1 MESDRSIHPALYFNK
16 FKSSIWALGIP
27 SWVFGITDR
36 GFAAF
41 ADGYLSAIEIAHL
54 FTASFFFI
62 SWLFLKPE
70 KEFNADG
77 SVALQALNSNLAYH
91 PNELG
96 QCVSQG
102 KAFTRML
109 ELQEHHLISQEY
121 ILPFPHLCQIYHL
134 LNLKHLENVH
144 HFSLSNLRVISVNYL
159 QPTEDG
165 GIIKF
170 QTVLDSPF
178 NALRIWRQ
186 PVVEVELT
194 LHTPHTV
201 ELKIPVYNGKSIIV
215 MFNVLPLSETE
226 HKFFIDIYSD
236 LRWPKPL
243 LQMILH
249 IAACLTLFEDL
260 PYLSKLAERNIGRL
274 FNRTRISDHETMWLF
289 KRFVDLYGSSV
300 ASLEASQ
307 LSTQPKQLEAAEA

>member
-1 MESDRSIHPALYFNK
+1 MESDRSIQTALYFNK

-36 GFAAF
+36 GVAAF

-70 KEFNADG
+70 KEFDADG
-77 SVALQALNSNLAYH
+77 SVALQAINSNLASCR
-91 PNELG
+91 NELE
-96 QCVSQG
+96 QCVAQG
-102 KAFTRML
+102 TAFTRML
-109 ELQEHHLISQEY
+109 EIQEHHLISQEY
-121 ILPFPHLCQIYHL
+121 VLPFPHLCQIYHL

-144 HFSLSNLRVISVNYL
+144 HFSLNNLRVISVNYL
-159 QPTEDG
+159 QPTEGG

-201 ELKIPVYNGKSIIV
+201 ELKIPVYNDKSIIV

-226 HKFFIDIYSD
+226 HKLFIDIYSD

-243 LQMILH
+243 LQAVLH
-249 IAACLTLFEDL
+249 LASCLTLFEDL
-260 PYLSKLAERNIGRL
+260 PYLQKLAERNISRL
-274 FNRTRISDHETMWLF
+274 FNRNRIPDHDTMWLF
-289 KRFVDLYGSSV
+289 KRFVDLYGSSTT
-300 ASLEASQ
+300 SLKAVQWTTE
-307 LSTQPKQLEAAEA
+307 PKQLEAAEA

>member
-1 MESDRSIHPALYFNK
+1 MESDRSIQPALYFSK

-27 SWVFGITDR
+27 SWMFGITDR

-70 KEFNADG
+70 KEFNPDG
-77 SVALQALNSNLAYH
+77 SVALQAVNSNLAYCR
-91 PNELG
+91 NELS
-96 QCVSQG
+96 QCVAQG
-102 KAFTRML
+102 NALTRMF
-109 ELQEHHLISQEY
+109 EIQEHHLISQEY

-144 HFSLSNLRVISVNYL
+144 HFSLNNLRVIAVNDF

-165 GIIKF
+165 GTVRF

-186 PVVEVELT
+186 PIVEVELT

-201 ELKIPVYNGKSIIV
+201 ELKIPVYNDKSIIV
-215 MFNVLPLSETE
+215 MFNVLPLSDTE
-226 HKFFIDIYSD
+226 HKLFIDIYSD

-243 LQMILH
+243 LQAVLH
-249 IAACLTLFEDL
+249 LASCLTLFEDL
-260 PYLSKLAERNIGRL
+260 PYLRKLAERNIGRL
-274 FNRTRISDHETMWLF
+274 FNRGRTSDHDTMWLF
-289 KRFVDLYGSSV
+289 NRFVDLYGSSSV
-300 ASLEASQ
+300 ALEAAQ
-307 LSTQPKQLEAAEA
+307 LSEKPKRLEAAEA